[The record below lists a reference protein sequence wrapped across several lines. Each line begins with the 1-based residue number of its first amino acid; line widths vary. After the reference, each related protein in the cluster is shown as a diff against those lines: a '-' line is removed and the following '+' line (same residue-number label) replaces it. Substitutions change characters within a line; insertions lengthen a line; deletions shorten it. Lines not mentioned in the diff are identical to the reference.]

1 MQIGE
6 QVREMSRVPQSCFM
20 LALLACMACGSD
32 AGAKNSEGPR
42 AADSLYRAARNEFS
56 PVRPGIDVLLEDSLH
71 LVAGKRVGLITNQ
84 TGVDAS
90 GRSSIDRLFEHPD
103 VNLVALFA
111 PEHGIRGDANP
122 GEAVEDGIDSRTGLP
137 IHSLYGA
144 TRTPTPEML
153 EGIDVILTDY
163 QDIGAR
169 YWTYVSTMTLAMEAA
184 ATQGIPFVVLDR
196 PNPIG
201 GATQGNVLDPP
212 FATFVGRHPVPMR
225 HGMTPAELARYARGE
240 HGIDVALH
248 VAPADGWR
256 RGMSFAETG
265 LPWIQPSPN
274 MPSIESATHYPGT
287 CLFEG
292 TNLSVGRGTEIAFQ
306 HVGAPWLDG
315 EALARTMNG
324 YGLEGVRFEATRF
337 TPQSPGDGKF
347 DGVEVSGVRL
357 IATSTAYDPTEA
369 AVALLVET
377 RRMSGNE
384 WRWLTSHFD
393 RLAGT
398 DRIREA
404 IEAGAG
410 VDEIREG
417 WDEALAEFVR
427 IREPYLIYRW

>member
-1 MQIGE
+1 M
-6 QVREMSRVPQSCFM
+6 EMSRVPQSWLI
-20 LALLACMACGSD
+20 LALLMCAGCSPD
-32 AGAKNSEGPR
+32 ADADSLDGAG
-42 AADSLYRAARNEFS
+42 AADSLYRTTPGEFG
-56 PVRPGIDVLLEDSLH
+56 PVRPGIEVLLEDSLH
-71 LVAGKRVGLITNQ
+71 LVAGRRVGLITNQ
-84 TGVDAS
+84 TGVDS
-90 GRSSIDRLFEHPD
+90 QGRSSIDRLFEHPEVD
-103 VNLVALFA
+103 LVALFA
-111 PEHGIRGDANP
+111 PEHGIRGDVDP
-122 GEAVEDGIDSRTGLP
+122 GEAVDDGVDSKTGLP

-184 ATQGIPFVVLDR
+184 AAQGIPVVVLDR

-201 GATQGNVLDPP
+201 GATQGNILDPP

-225 HGMTPAELARYARGE
+225 HGMTPGELARYARGE
-240 HGIDVALH
+240 HDIDVELH
-248 VAPADGWR
+248 VAPANGWR
-256 RGMSFAETG
+256 RDMPFSETG
-265 LPWIQPSPN
+265 LPWVQPSPN
-274 MPSIESATHYPGT
+274 MPSVESATHYPGI

-292 TNLSVGRGTEIAFQ
+292 TNLSVGRGTDIAFQ

-315 EALARTMNG
+315 EALARTMNA
-324 YGLEGVRFEATRF
+324 YGLEGVRFEVTRF
-337 TPQSPGDGKF
+337 TPRSPGDGKF

-357 IATSTAYDPTEA
+357 IATSAGYDPTEA

-377 RRMSGNE
+377 HRMSGGE
-384 WRWLTSHFD
+384 WRWLVSHFD

-410 VDEIREG
+410 PDEIREG
-417 WDEALAEFVR
+417 WDDALAEFVR
-427 IREPYLIYRW
+427 MREPYLIYP

>member
-6 QVREMSRVPQSCFM
+6 QVTEMSRVPQSW
-20 LALLACMACGSD
+20 LITALFACAACGSD
-32 AGAKNSEGPR
+32 VDAGSLEGPG
-42 AADSLYRAARNEFS
+42 AADSLYRTTADEFG
-56 PVRPGIDVLLEDSLH
+56 PVRPGIEVLLEDSIH
-71 LVAGKRVGLITNQ
+71 LVVGKRVGLITNQ
-84 TGVDAS
+84 TGVDAT

-111 PEHGIRGDANP
+111 PEHGIRGDADP
-122 GEAVEDGIDSRTGLP
+122 GEAVDDGVDARTGLP

-153 EGIDVILTDY
+153 EGLDVILTDY

-201 GATQGNVLDPP
+201 GATQGNVLLPAY
-212 FATFVGRHPVPMR
+212 ATFVGRHPVPMR

-240 HGIDVALH
+240 HDIDVELH
-248 VAPADGWR
+248 VAPAEGWER
-256 RGMSFAETG
+256 DMSFEETG
-265 LPWIQPSPN
+265 LPWVQPSPN
-274 MPSIESATHYPGT
+274 MPSVASATHYPGT

-324 YGLEGVRFEATRF
+324 YGLEGIRFEATRF
-337 TPQSPGDGKF
+337 TPRSPGDGKF
-347 DGVEVSGVRL
+347 DGVELSGVRL
-357 IATSTAYDPTEA
+357 IATSVAYDPTEA
-369 AVALLVET
+369 AAALLVET
-377 RRMSGNE
+377 RRMAGDD
-384 WRWLTSHFD
+384 WQWLVSHFD

-398 DRIREA
+398 DQLRKA
-404 IEAGAG
+404 VEAGAG
-410 VDEIREG
+410 AEEITEG
-417 WDEALAEFVR
+417 WDDALAEFVR
-427 IREPYLIYRW
+427 MREPYLIYP